1 MFTVPNIFTPNGDG
15 INDRLC
21 FNGEELTEFSIA
33 IFNRW
38 GECVYQSTN
47 PAECWDGTYRNH
59 PCLQGVYT
67 YTCHIRCH
75 ADKENDFKGD
85 ITLIR

>member
-1 MFTVPNIFTPNGDG
+1 M
-15 INDRLC
+15 NDAVC
-21 FNGEELTEFSIA
+21 FNTDEVVEFRIA

-38 GECVYQSTN
+38 GQCVYSSDDAT
-47 PAECWDGTYRNH
+47 ECWDGTYDGQA
-59 PCLQGVYT
+59 CLAGVYT

-75 ADKENDFKGD
+75 AEKENDFKGD

>member
-1 MFTVPNIFTPNGDG
+1 M
-15 INDRLC
+15 NDRLC
-21 FNGEELTEFSIA
+21 FNAELLTEFSIA

-38 GECVYQSTN
+38 GQCVYRSDDAT
-47 PAECWDGTYRNH
+47 ECWDGTFHNA
-59 PCLQGVYT
+59 PALAGVYT

-75 ADKENDFKGD
+75 NGVENDFKGD